1 MVPHCGSPSRF
12 GSSPLLVLRARSCVD
27 NKWVERLLDR
37 KPEGSFFEDYAR
49 LLRFV
54 SGLSA
59 HGLVRLMTVAK
70 VNKRKEAELTR

>member
-1 MVPHCGSPSRF
+1 M
-12 GSSPLLVLRARSCVD
+12 D